1 MRLSAPKAVIFWICF
16 VVGIFT
22 IVCHFVD
29 IPVVGSFVNNNE
41 FWFLGGSFVLLLLG
55 NIFKGL

>member
-1 MRLSAPKAVIFWICF
+1 MHLSAPKAWVFWVSFI
-16 VVGIFT
+16 VGVLT
-22 IVCHFVD
+22 IVCHFVS
-29 IPVVGSFVNNNE
+29 IPVIGSFISSNE